1 MPRVVLFDLFNTL
14 VPGGA
19 DEERAAMARAMG
31 VDLGVDPDT
40 YASLFYQS
48 YRERY
53 VGAFG
58 DLEATVRT
66 IAEHAGG
73 RPTGSAV
80 RLACARRIAFTR
92 RLLWP
97 SAETLAVLD
106 VLQASGW
113 RLGLVSNCTAET
125 PELWKRTPL
134 AQRFEAVAFSCELG
148 VAKPDPAIYLAACSF
163 LGVKPKDCLYVGDG
177 ADNELVG
184 ADGLG
189 MSVVRTEEYVSAQ
202 ETWPRRRIG
211 ALGELV
217 TGRPARSPRNGAD
230 G

>member
-19 DEERAAMARAMG
+19 DEERAAVARAMG

-53 VGAFG
+53 VGALG

-80 RLACARRIAFTR
+80 RLASARRIAFTR

-97 SAETLAVLD
+97 SARHSPCSTYFRARVGG
-106 VLQASGW
+106 SGW
-113 RLGLVSNCTAET
+113 
-125 PELWKRTPL
+125 
-134 AQRFEAVAFSCELG
+134 
-148 VAKPDPAIYLAACSF
+148 
-163 LGVKPKDCLYVGDG
+163 
-177 ADNELVG
+177 
-184 ADGLG
+184 
-189 MSVVRTEEYVSAQ
+189 
-202 ETWPRRRIG
+202 
-211 ALGELV
+211 
-217 TGRPARSPRNGAD
+217 
-230 G
+230 